1 MKIINILLLSFLMI
15 PATFASNDEKNAS
28 LSPEVAELIVS
39 GKFKEAIKKTTNSDL
54 KASLSRLFNMN
65 KLVAKSYKAD
75 IGKEISIK
83 IRGKDENGI
92 LKKVKSST
100 LYVEVDK
107 GVVKATWPVKVKTL
121 PLDFRMQRIS
131 LSSKMKNLY
140 FAVKAFKQKNY
151 PAAQFYFRKCGDL
164 SNPLSDAADKKSKY
178 VLSLS
183 VAAVTGNLDR
193 VKELLN
199 KGADLN
205 GVLIAHVK
213 SPKTKAIEKIQST
226 ILIEAIKKQQ
236 DAVARYLI
244 KNRANINKA
253 NSKGVTPL
261 MFAIM
266 YFPQKIE
273 FIEFMLNHQANVN
286 LIDKAGNNVL
296 TGALAVGRPD
306 AVKLLLKHK
315 VDVNKANKQGFTPIM
330 IAVASNNFE
339 MFEILLN
346 AGADLMK
353 KHPQGWSVFNLD
365 RSKMHP
371 AIKAKLDKVKP
382 AKAKRP
388 TMPGF
393 SSGGVNIMNR
403 R

>member
-1 MKIINILLLSFLMI
+1 MI
-15 PATFASNDEKNAS
+15 SATFASNEEGSFAI
-28 LSPEVAELIVS
+28 LPEIAELIVS

-65 KLVAKSYKAD
+65 KLVAKSYEND
-75 IGKEISIK
+75 IGKEITLK
-83 IRGKDENGI
+83 IRGKDESGI
-92 LKKVKSST
+92 LKKIKSST

-107 GVVKATWPVKVKTL
+107 GVIKATWPVKVKTL

-131 LSSKMKNLY
+131 LSDKMKNLY
-140 FAVKAFKQKNY
+140 LAVKAFRQKNY

-199 KGADLN
+199 KDGDPN

-213 SPKTKAIEKIQST
+213 NVKTKVIEQVKST
-226 ILIEAIKKQQ
+226 ILIEAIKKQK
-236 DAVARYLI
+236 DDVAKYLI
-244 KNRANINKA
+244 KNGADINKV
-253 NSKGVTPL
+253 NSKGVSPL
-261 MFAIM
+261 MFAVM

-273 FIEFMLNHQANVN
+273 FVEFMLNHQADVN

-315 VDVNKANKQGFTPIM
+315 VDVDKPNKQGFTPIM

-339 MFEILLN
+339 MFELLLN
-346 AGADLMK
+346 GGADLMI
-353 KHPQGWSVFNLD
+353 KHPRGWSVFNLD

-371 AIKAKLDKVKP
+371 AIKAKLDAVKP
-382 AKAKRP
+382 PKTKSP

-393 SSGGVNIMNR
+393 SHGGVNIMNR
-403 R
+403 RK